1 MSEEEGFQRD
11 KQRVRASFE
20 KAASNYD
27 EVAVLQREIGDRL
40 LERLD
45 YVRLQPECVL
55 DVGAGT
61 GHCSSALAKRYKKS
75 RVVSL
80 DLAPGMLQQARKRN
94 SFWARTFGDQT
105 YVCGDAEQLPLADAS
120 CELLFTN
127 LALQWCSDLDQ
138 TFREFRRV
146 LKPGGLLM
154 FATFGPDTLKELR
167 AAWSEVDGEVHVNGF
182 IDMHDVGD
190 AMVRSQFEGVV
201 MDAEEITL
209 TYSEINRLFKDLKQ
223 LGAHNVNDGRPRG
236 LTGKARFKAVAHAYE
251 TFRKEGVLPASYE
264 VIYGHAWVP
273 EATPQQIKDSEGS
286 VVVSLDQVRSSL
298 AHNKK

>member
-1 MSEEEGFQRD
+1 MAEEEFQRD
-11 KQRVRASFE
+11 KKRVRASFD
-20 KAASNYD
+20 KAASTYD

-55 DVGAGT
+55 DVGSGT
-61 GHCSSALAKRYKKS
+61 GHCSSAIAKRYKKA

-80 DLAPGMLQQARKRN
+80 DLAPGMLQQAQKRN
-94 SFWARTFGDQT
+94 SFWARTFSSQA

-167 AAWSEVDGEVHVNGF
+167 SAWAEVDSEVHVNGF

-209 TYSEINRLFKDLKQ
+209 TYDKINGLFRDLKQ

-236 LTGKARFKAVAHAYE
+236 LTGKARLETVTQAYE
-251 TFRKEGVLPASYE
+251 KFRQEGVLPASYE

-273 EATPQQIKDSEGS
+273 EATPQQKKDNDGT

-298 AHNKK
+298 AHTKK